1 MAAMDQQQLVAGI
14 RTIIGSRTPNELRA
28 MFHPT
33 GPGAM
38 LLSMVTDPVALK
50 DLIIAKNI
58 RIFGGDANAYVDDFL
73 NGGRGVLTTLPTMP
87 AGSAKETTKANI
99 RSMVDRLLNV
109 DGLDAAHRQLLENAR
124 DGPLAAAVG
133 GRRRRRR
140 TTRRG
145 GQKSRRHH
153 K

>member
-1 MAAMDQQQLVAGI
+1 
-14 RTIIGSRTPNELRA
+14 
-28 MFHPT
+28 
-33 GPGAM
+33 
-38 LLSMVTDPVALK
+38 MVTDPVALK